1 MTGGNGSQ
9 RAAPDVRAFAAI
21 FDAHAAHLFDYCRS
35 LLGSAD
41 AAAGAAA
48 ATLITASALAGPLQ
62 DPGRMR
68 AWLLALARR
77 ECLSSAPAR
86 AELTGL
92 GLPRVPADD
101 ADTDPHGL
109 PLPPGAGL
117 SAAHREVLDLLD
129 RHGISPDDLP
139 AVLGIPPPQAA
150 DLVTAARGGEE
161 PATERPAL
169 PLATL
174 PLATLPRAVWQA
186 SARMLLDPDLRPQ
199 REAVIARSGP
209 FRPDGFP
216 AGPAGPRGLAGAYGR
231 GRLRLAGLVL
241 IPAAAGIAVVL
252 YFTLGRDGPG
262 SRPLVPPGAAPSPPA
277 VAAVRPSVPARLPIG
292 SLFPARRAHPVLPLL
307 PAPTPSSVPTLPPTR
322 SPRPSSP
329 ATTPA
334 FSPPPSSVPPSTAP
348 PPSATPTPSPT
359 PPPSPSPSPTPS
371 PTGGD

>member
-41 AAAGAAA
+41 AAAGAAE
-48 ATLITASALAGPLQ
+48 ATLITASALAGQVQ
-62 DPGRMR
+62 DPSRMR

-77 ECLSSAPAR
+77 ECLSSTPAR

-101 ADTDPHGL
+101 ADTDPHGQ
-109 PLPPGAGL
+109 PPPPGAGL

-129 RHGISPDDLP
+129 RHDISPDDLP
-139 AVLGIPPPQAA
+139 AVLGIPLARAA
-150 DLVTAARGGEE
+150 DLVSAARGGQE
-161 PATERPAL
+161 PAAEHPAQ
-169 PLATL
+169 PLAS
-174 PLATLPRAVWQA
+174 PPRAVWQA

-216 AGPAGPRGLAGAYGR
+216 AGLTGQAGGYGR

-262 SRPLVPPGAAPSPPA
+262 PRPLVTPAAAPSPPA

-292 SLFPARRAHPVLPLL
+292 SLFPARRTHPVLPLL

-322 SPRPSSP
+322 SPRPSSS

-334 FSPPPSSVPPSTAP
+334 FSPPPSSVPPTTGP
-348 PPSATPTPSPT
+348 PHSATPTPSPT

-371 PTGGD
+371 PTGAD